1 MRLALGLMVC
11 LLASTFLDGTVVRAQ
26 GVVIRP
32 QQPPGGHPLAKQ
44 VLAAYEKLAQDP
56 AYDFLEMKNTRGELI
71 RMGRFGGSAEKSIE
85 LAEQTLA
92 VVKKRGLYGELAST
106 WIITDLG
113 ELYRTTGRHDK
124 AIAVYREYADWCA
137 ENYGPK
143 NRETVMVQGR
153 VIQAYLASDQ
163 VEKAKALFNE
173 TFGGDK
179 QPGEAKLQILG
190 MLQQHYLG
198 KKNYDKVFE
207 TTLEIIE
214 VQTALKQPDPDY
226 PFSSPRLIVASQLL
240 QAGRKDL
247 TEKLIDDAWS
257 RAVKEK
263 GPDAPETLAALRKSA
278 GDYLALRL
286 GDQAIARCSEL
297 VERQTKASG
306 PDHADTL
313 GARNRLAEA
322 HLAANNPGKATELLR
337 ELRTTTRE
345 KLGVEHPLTGQIVNN
360 LTTCL
365 ESAKKYAD
373 AEPYYRE
380 YLEIQKKISKSNEE
394 PAVTGSMARLGMNL
408 MKQEKWTDAEKIL
421 RETLEL
427 RRKKAPQD
435 WTTNNTESLL
445 GEALL
450 GQKKYEEAEPLLLAG
465 YTGLNQKR
473 FFIPAVAQAQRVNE
487 AVERLVRLYEAT
499 NQPTRVEQYR
509 KLLPK

>member
-1 MRLALGLMVC
+1 MVC
-11 LLASTFLDGTVVRAQ
+11 LLASTFLDGPLVRAQ
-26 GVVIRP
+26 GVVIQP
-32 QQPPGGHPLAKQ
+32 QQPPGGNPIAKR
-44 VLAAYEKLAQDP
+44 VLDAYEKLLQDP
-56 AYDFLEMKNTRGELI
+56 AYDFLEMKNTQTAVIQSARS
-71 RMGRFGGSAEKSIE
+71 GGHVDRAIEIAERR
-85 LAEQTLA
+85 LATA
-92 VVKKRGLYGELAST
+92 KKRGLYGELAST
-106 WIITDLG
+106 WTITDLG
-113 ELYRTTGRHDK
+113 ELYRTAGQHEK
-124 AIAVYREYADWCA
+124 AFTLLKEYGAWCA

-143 NRETVMVQGR
+143 NPETVMVQGKL
-153 VIQAYLASDQ
+153 VQAYLAGNQ

-173 TFGGDK
+173 IHGGDK

-190 MLQQHYLG
+190 MLQQHYFG
-198 KKNYDKVFE
+198 KKDYDKVYE
-207 TTLEIIE
+207 TTLEIIG

-226 PFSSPRLIVASQLL
+226 PFSPTRLIVASQLL

-247 TEKLIDDAWS
+247 TEKLIDDAWN

-263 GPDAPETLAALRKSA
+263 GPAAPESLAALRKSA

-286 GDQAIARCSEL
+286 GDKAIARCSEL

-306 PDHADTL
+306 PDHTETL

-322 HLAANNPGKATELLR
+322 HLAANNPEKATELLK

-345 KLGVEHPLTGQIVNN
+345 KLGVEHPLTGQIVTN

-365 ESAKKYAD
+365 EIAKKYAD

-380 YLEIQKKISKSNEE
+380 YLEIQKKISKSNDE

-408 MKQEKWTDAEKIL
+408 MKQEKWADAEKIL

-450 GQKKYEEAEPLLLAG
+450 GQKKYEEAETLLLAG

-473 FFIPAVAQAQRVNE
+473 FFIPPVAQAQRVNE
-487 AVERLVRLYEAT
+487 AVERLIRLYEAT
-499 NQPTRVEQYR
+499 NQPAKVEQYR